1 MLHDARSVANELIR
15 RAHEAER
22 TITSMQVLKLV
33 YYCHA
38 WMLGIYGR
46 PLIRQPI
53 EAWRYGPVVRE
64 LYRSIRD
71 YGGDPIP
78 LLIDGAPD
86 TDYDSEEQ
94 RIIDQVWEQYGQLT
108 GLQLS
113 SLTHAAGTPWDITW
127 RKWGRD
133 AIVPNA
139 LIERYYR
146 REYER
151 YYHRED
157 ESSDA

>member
-1 MLHDARSVANELIR
+1 MLHDARSVGNELIR

-22 TITSMQVLKLV
+22 EITPMQVLKLV

-64 LYRSIRD
+64 LYRSIRE

-78 LLIDGAPD
+78 LLIDGVPD
-86 TDYDSEEQ
+86 DDYDGDER
-94 RIIDQVWEQYGQLT
+94 RIIDQVWEQYGPLT

-113 SLTHAAGTPWDITW
+113 SLTHAPGTPWDMTW

-133 AIVPNA
+133 AIIPDS

-146 REYER
+146 REYEQ
-151 YYHRED
+151 YYRREG
-157 ESSDA
+157 ER

>member
-1 MLHDARSVANELIR
+1 MLHDARSVGNELIR

-22 TITSMQVLKLV
+22 DITPMQVLKLV

-53 EAWRYGPVVRE
+53 EAWRYGPVLPDV
-64 LYRSIRD
+64 YRSLRQC
-71 YGGDPIP
+71 GRDPIP
-78 LLIDGAPD
+78 LLIDNVPD
-86 TDYDSEEQ
+86 EHYDHQE
-94 RIIDQVWEQYGQLT
+94 RHIIDQVWEQYGPLT

-113 SLTHAAGTPWDITW
+113 SLTHAPGTPWHTTW
-127 RKWGRD
+127 RKWGQNS
-133 AIVPNA
+133 IIPNT

-151 YYHRED
+151 YYRREH
-157 ESSDA
+157 EG

>member
-1 MLHDARSVANELIR
+1 MLHDARSIANELIR

-22 TITSMQVLKLV
+22 TITPMQVLKLV

-64 LYRSIRD
+64 LYRSIRE

-86 TDYDSEEQ
+86 ADYDSEEQ

-113 SLTHAAGTPWDITW
+113 SLTHAVGTPWDITW

-133 AIVPNA
+133 AIIPNA
-139 LIERYYR
+139 LIERFYR
-146 REYER
+146 REYEQ
-151 YYHRED
+151 YYRREH
-157 ESSDA
+157 ERAEA

>member
-1 MLHDARSVANELIR
+1 MSHDARSVANELIR

-22 TITSMQVLKLV
+22 AITPMQVLKLV

-46 PLIRQPI
+46 PLVRQPI

-64 LYRSIRD
+64 LYRSIRE

-78 LLIDGAPD
+78 LLIDGAPHE
-86 TDYDSEEQ
+86 DYDSKEQ
-94 RIIDQVWEQYGQLT
+94 QIIDQVWEQYGPLT

-113 SLTHAAGTPWDITW
+113 SLTHAPDTPWDTTW

-133 AIVPNA
+133 AIIPDA

-151 YYHRED
+151 YYRRED
-157 ESSDA
+157 ESSEA

>member
-22 TITSMQVLKLV
+22 EITPMQVLKLV

-53 EAWRYGPVVRE
+53 EAWRYGPVVPNV
-64 LYRSIRD
+64 YRSLRQ

-78 LLIDGAPD
+78 LLIDGVPD
-86 TDYDSEEQ
+86 DSYQREEQ
-94 RIIDQVWEQYGQLT
+94 HIIDQVWEQYGPLT

-113 SLTHAAGTPWDITW
+113 SLTHAPGTPWDTTW
-127 RKWGRD
+127 RKWGQN
-133 AIVPNA
+133 AIIPNP
-139 LIERYYR
+139 LIARYYR
-146 REYER
+146 REYEQ
-151 YYHRED
+151 YYRREH
-157 ESSDA
+157 ESAEA